1 MCKKFSFT
9 NKFSNGNMNTTFTA
23 AVKAQSLN
31 CTTFFEKNYK
41 PIFRLARGYK
51 KILKKS
57 PKKII

>member
-1 MCKKFSFT
+1 
-9 NKFSNGNMNTTFTA
+9 MNTTFTA

-41 PIFRLARGYK
+41 PIFGLARGCK